1 LRWCTD
7 VCFARLFGASAQ
19 LNLPEWKAVLRL
31 ADMWALDGLRA
42 TTVAQLDAQPPAT
55 RAAARLQLA
64 YTYKIQA

>member
-1 LRWCTD
+1 
-7 VCFARLFGASAQ
+7 
-19 LNLPEWKAVLRL
+19 
-31 ADMWALDGLRA
+31 MWALDGLRA